1 MRYLFLCVLFLASL
15 ISVSIFIDRIFL
27 SNKGFK
33 SFWEFTLTSI
43 CVFGCLPTFL
53 LGLIWEFP
61 YLINLTQLW
70 VLLLYHL
77 ISFII
82 INFIFVTIT
91 YSVFLL
97 DHFIKNKV
105 KIIKLSILTCN
116 YLSYKNLL
124 SNKKFLIL
132 SIGISYLLTCIVI
145 LFPIP
150 PLILSAVG
158 SDPTLITL
166 AKSEIQTYQQLFVF
180 SSIPI
185 LFSLMKNK

>member
-33 SFWEFTLTSI
+33 NFWEFTLTAI
-43 CVFGCLPTFL
+43 CIFGCLPTFL

-82 INFIFVTIT
+82 INLIFVTIT

-105 KIIKLSILTCN
+105 KIIKLSIFTCN

-124 SNKKFLIL
+124 SNKRFLIL

-145 LFPIP
+145 LFPVP

-158 SDPTLITL
+158 SDPSLINL

-180 SSIPI
+180 ASIPI